1 VVVLVS
7 DWYFMVEK
15 RKEKE
20 EGGKEKVDGK

>member
-15 RKEKE
+15 RKEKDE
-20 EGGKEKVDGK
+20 EGKEKVNGK